1 MALSLP
7 TTTEAQGRHLM
18 AVGLQVTA
26 EGLQLSGRVYQVADR
41 DTIPLPDH
49 WVLMHAVGADG
60 GQVVDSGRTD
70 VDGAYF
76 LRAPNRDTSVVYLSS
91 LSYRT
96 IAYFSEPVR
105 FGAFTSDT
113 AATLLVYDTSSVRPA
128 ITVVERHIVVRAQEI
143 DGTRPVLELLV
154 LENRGN
160 ITRIANDTTNPVWQG
175 AIPRDVI
182 NLEVAPSDVSPEAV
196 YRRGD
201 SVATVAALPPG
212 ARNRKQLVFGYMLE
226 SGRRNLV
233 FPIDQSIGRFQ
244 VLIEDP
250 GVEMTGGPLAD
261 EGTTNME
268 DVEFVRFEA
277 TDVQAGGVASFR
289 LSGTSMPMMTLL
301 WLIIGLSGAAMI
313 AAFVIWVRRPVLA
326 PAEHAHIESL
336 AAEVAVLD
344 ERFAAEGRNPSDA
357 ARNAYETARA
367 RLKARLAQALA
378 DHHEG
383 E

>member
-1 MALSLP
+1 
-7 TTTEAQGRHLM
+7 M

-26 EGLQLSGRVYQVADR
+26 EGLQLSGRVHQVADR
-41 DTIPLPDH
+41 DTIPLQDH

-250 GVEMTGGPLAD
+250 GVEMTGGPLAA

-326 PAEHAHIESL
+326 PAEHAHIDSL

-357 ARNAYETARA
+357 ARNAYETERT

-378 DHHEG
+378 DHYEG

>member
-1 MALSLP
+1 MY
-7 TTTEAQGRHLM
+7 
-18 AVGLQVTA
+18 QVT
-26 EGLQLSGRVYQVADR
+26 DR
-41 DTIPLPDH
+41 GTIPLQDH
-49 WVLMHAVGADG
+49 WVLMHIVGADG

-70 VDGAYF
+70 GEGAYF
-76 LRAPNRDTSVVYLSS
+76 LQAPNRDTSAVYLSS

-113 AATLLVYDTSSVRPA
+113 VATLLVYDTSSVRPA
-128 ITVVERHIVVRAQEI
+128 ISVVERHVVVRGQEI

-175 AIPRDVI
+175 AIPRDII
-182 NLEVAPSDVSPEAV
+182 NLEVAPGDVSPEAV

-212 ARNRKQLVFGYMLE
+212 PRNRKQLVFGYMLE
-226 SGRRNLV
+226 SGKRDLV

-250 GVEMTGGPLAD
+250 GVEMTGGPLAA
-261 EGTTNME
+261 EGVTNME
-268 DVEFVRFEA
+268 AIEFVRFEA
-277 TDVQAGGVASFR
+277 ADVQSGGVASFR
-289 LSGTSMPMMTLL
+289 LSGGSMPMMTLL

-313 AAFVIWVRRPVLA
+313 AAFVVWVRRPVLA
-326 PAEHAHIESL
+326 PAEHAEIGSL
-336 AAEVAVLD
+336 AAQVAVLD
-344 ERFAAEGRNPSDA
+344 DRFAAEGRNPSDA
-357 ARNAYETARA
+357 VRNAYEAERA

-378 DHHEG
+378 DRNVG
-383 E
+383 G